1 MSNEDFIISNN
12 LRDAVTLFP
21 KEAAAIIT
29 SVLPA
34 FTQLA
39 EESDQIDDELK
50 TLLSEKKALI
60 EEIEHYQQKIQA
72 YAIERAQL
80 NRIKPQELSPEV
92 KENNRKK
99 EALSFLDHL

>member
-1 MSNEDFIISNN
+1 MEDLIISNN

-39 EESDQIDDELK
+39 EESDTLDDELK
-50 TLLSEKKALI
+50 TLLSEKEAVI
-60 EEIEHYQQKIQA
+60 EEIKHYQEKIHA
-72 YAIERAQL
+72 YAVERAQL
-80 NRIKPQELSPEV
+80 NRVNPHELTPEV
-92 KENNRKK
+92 KENKRKQ
-99 EALSFLDHL
+99 EALSFLDDL